1 MTKMMNM
8 DFARMTVLSANVA
21 HDYEHYGNMATY
33 MRIKGVVPPTSEKS
47 SPSPSSDGQ
56 K

>member
-1 MTKMMNM
+1 MMKMMNQGV
-8 DFARMTVLSANVA
+8 ANQTVLSANTA

-33 MRIKGVVPPTSEKS
+33 MRLKGIAPPTGEKAS
-47 SPSPSSDGQ
+47 SPAH